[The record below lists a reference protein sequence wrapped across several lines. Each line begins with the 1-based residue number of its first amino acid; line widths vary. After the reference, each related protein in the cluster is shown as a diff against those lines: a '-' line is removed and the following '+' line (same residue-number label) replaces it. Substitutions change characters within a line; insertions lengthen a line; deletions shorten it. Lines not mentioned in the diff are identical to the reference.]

1 MSTCQP
7 GPRCQPDV
15 NFVGSVSLSACFGC
29 VGSRAAVC
37 VDMGLDVSPM
47 STWAV
52 MSAHVSFVDVVSL
65 SVGCMSTLGFNR
77 VNNWRRNR
85 NCVRLYVGRCIV
97 DSSAW
102 ATMSAR
108 CQPYVL
114 WPPSSPVGRGA
125 CEAPPTAWPVAYL
138 LACSECVYKP
148 RHGSEV
154 SL

>member
-85 NCVRLYVGRCIV
+85 NCVRLYVGRLHRRLVSLGHDVSPMSTVCAV
-97 DSSAW
+97 AAEFACGPWGLRSSAHSL
-102 ATMSAR
+102 A
-108 CQPYVL
+108 
-114 WPPSSPVGRGA
+114 SSLPA
-125 CEAPPTAWPVAYL
+125 
-138 LACSECVYKP
+138 
-148 RHGSEV
+148 
-154 SL
+154 SLQRVCI